1 MIKDCDKLI
10 LVFDVGIKDCKP
22 EYASRLL
29 DIVNDNLQRTFDE
42 TVKCLI
48 FANRNTTGIT
58 VKSLNTEKMKPEE
71 LNELVQKAEVYCKKM
86 RYYMHKS
93 LDGEI

>member
-1 MIKDCDKLI
+1 MRDCDKLI
-10 LVFDVGIKDCKP
+10 LVFDVGINGCQP
-22 EYASRLL
+22 EYANRLL
-29 DIVNDNLQRTFDE
+29 DKVTDNLHRTFDD

-48 FANRNTTGIT
+48 FANRNTTEIT

>member
-10 LVFDVGIKDCKP
+10 LVFDVGINGCQP
-22 EYASRLL
+22 EYANDLL
-29 DIVNDNLQRTFDE
+29 DRVHSSLNQTFDD

-48 FANRNTTGIT
+48 FANWNTTEIT
-58 VKSLNTEKMKPEE
+58 VKSLNTEKMEPEE

-86 RYYMHKS
+86 RYYMHKN
-93 LDGEI
+93 LNGEI

>member
-10 LVFDVGIKDCKP
+10 LVFDVGIKDCQL
-22 EYASRLL
+22 EYANHIL
-29 DIVNDNLQRTFDE
+29 DTVNDNLHRTFDD

-86 RYYMHKS
+86 RYYMHKN